1 MDYDLAITAF
11 LGAVTYAS
19 RFLTTSKYKTFR
31 MTLTGTC
38 FALFLVEDVV
48 NLLQSMVNFEIS
60 KGGITFMLS
69 FLGAEILEKIIL
81 LIRSLSVNIN
91 WNK

>member
-1 MDYDLAITAF
+1 MDYDLLIAAT
-11 LGAVTYAS
+11 LGAFTYAS

-38 FALFLVEDVV
+38 FAVFLVDDSV
-48 NLLQSMVNFEIS
+48 NFLQSLVSFEVS
-60 KGGITFMLS
+60 EGGTTFILS
-69 FLGAEILEKIIL
+69 FLGAEILERVIL
-81 LIRSLSVNIN
+81 LIRSLNVNIN